1 MFSTSL
7 RGMLATCCL
16 LCPTLVFG
24 QVYGRPMQDIPR
36 EQLRTNG
43 TLKNLVPGKLHV
55 ADEDGGQWVVYVEQQ
70 TREIGLS
77 GSADAAWLRPGMFV
91 EFKATV
97 NAKGETTSA
106 ISSATVM
113 TPDMKNPPGVF
124 NAVEGGKATEL
135 FTSKEEDVKKDK
147 TKGKPKRG
155 DETYDVR
162 VVGQIERV
170 KDGKAIINAGG
181 MGISA
186 EIDEKARISV
196 DLTGAQSL
204 MLARPNDKIEVHGW
218 YPQGQ
223 KGQAWANRIQVTAA
237 QPFTGVDMSK
247 KKPLPMAK
255 TTEKQAE

>member
-106 ISSATVM
+106 VSAATVM

-124 NAVEGGKATEL
+124 NEVGGGKATEL

-147 TKGKPKRG
+147 AKPKRG

-162 VVGQIERV
+162 VVGQISRM
-170 KDGKAIINAGG
+170 KDGKVLLNAGG
-181 MGISA
+181 LTISA

-247 KKPLPMAK
+247 KKPLPMVK
-255 TTEKQAE
+255 TTEKPAE